1 MKTLSAYIENSVI
14 GGYFDEEFKE
24 STVLLF
30 DEFKKGNYKS
40 VISDHVISELDD
52 GAPQYIV
59 DNLNTLIYE
68 KVEVTDE
75 MRNLADLYVEKGII
89 TPKFYGDA
97 LHIAIA
103 TVIGVDVLISW
114 NFRHIVN
121 LNKIKQFNLVNL
133 NENYR
138 ELEIRTPKE
147 MINYE

>member
-1 MKTLSAYIENSVI
+1 M
-14 GGYFDEEFKE
+14 
-24 STVLLF
+24 
-30 DEFKKGNYKS
+30 
-40 VISDHVISELDD
+40 ISDHVISELDD
-52 GAPQYIV
+52 GAPRYVV
-59 DNLNTLIYE
+59 DNLNTLNYE

-75 MRNLADLYVEKGII
+75 MRNLADLYIEKGII

-103 TVIGVDVLISW
+103 TVVSVDVLISW
-114 NFRHIVN
+114 NFKHIVN